1 MALVGFN
8 AVCWGQKLL
17 FHKNRNR
24 QAMYKAGDVISF
36 RVKGDNTKV
45 TGQIRGFEDS
55 LIVFPGFK
63 INPQTITHLYVD
75 DKTKVWY
82 VLRYKYEKIFL
93 IAGLGYPLLEL
104 INQGEVDD
112 ETLVVSGALI
122 TAGLLERWLIDDKI
136 KIKGRRRLIILE

>member
-1 MALVGFN
+1 MAFVGFN